1 MIHSILHVI
10 WEEHIDWAVGSLGG
24 GLLALLLAFLALRA
38 FSEQSYGSGCIFA
51 ASELVSAI
59 LCCDAWRWAL
69 SVSGKTDAALLGI
82 WGYTPLALFCYLLLL
97 LGPVC
102 IAFNICGLV
111 RKRVLQVRV

>member
-24 GLLALLLAFLALRA
+24 ALLSILLIFLSLSAFYNQNYGTGCCMAAL
-38 FSEQSYGSGCIFA
+38 
-51 ASELVSAI
+51 ELVFAL

-82 WGYTPLALFCYLLLL
+82 WGYPHLALFCYLILLL
-97 LGPVC
+97 SPACFAV
-102 IAFNICGLV
+102 NIFGLV
-111 RKRVLQVRV
+111 RKRILQGKA